1 MMITNN
7 AINWGMRITV
17 EDKKRQ
23 QHEMA
28 FAAWKRER
36 QRAVDA
42 ITVTVDGM
50 VFDGNEE
57 SQNRM
62 ARVIASADAMEQT
75 AEWTLANNDVANV
88 TMGQLKQALALATE
102 AQTAIWNEGRP
113 TL

>member
-1 MMITNN
+1 MVTNN
-7 AINWGMRITV
+7 TIDWGKRITV

-23 QHEMA
+23 QHERA
-28 FAAWKRER
+28 FSAWKRER
-36 QRAVDA
+36 QTAVDA

-50 VFDGNEE
+50 VFDGNEA

-62 ARVIASADAMEQT
+62 ARVIASADAMEQA
-75 AEWTLANNDVANV
+75 AEWTLASNDVATV
-88 TMGQLKQALALATE
+88 TMAQLKQALALATE

>member
-1 MMITNN
+1 MITNN
-7 AINWGMRITV
+7 AIDWGKRITV

-23 QHEMA
+23 QHDRA

-36 QRAVDA
+36 QTAVDS

-50 VFDGNEE
+50 VFDGNEA

-62 ARVIASADAMEQT
+62 ARVIASVDAMEQT

>member
-1 MMITNN
+1 MITNN

-23 QHEMA
+23 QHELA

-36 QRAVDA
+36 QRVVDA

-62 ARVIASADAMEQT
+62 ARVISSADAMEQT
-75 AEWTLANNDVANV
+75 AEWTLANNDVTNV
-88 TMGQLKQALALATE
+88 TMVQLKQALALATE

>member
-1 MMITNN
+1 MITNT
-7 AINWGMRITV
+7 AIDWGKRITV

-23 QHEMA
+23 QHERA
-28 FAAWKRER
+28 LAVWKRDR
-36 QRAVDA
+36 QAAVDA

-50 VFDGNEE
+50 VFDGNEA

-62 ARVIASADAMEQT
+62 ARVIASSGAMEQT
-75 AEWTLANNDVANV
+75 AEWTLASNVAATV
-88 TMGQLKQALALATE
+88 TMAQLKQALALAAE

>member
-1 MMITNN
+1 MITNN
-7 AINWGMRITV
+7 VIDWGKRITV

-23 QHEMA
+23 QHDRA

-36 QRAVDA
+36 QTSVDS

-50 VFDGNEE
+50 VFDGNEV

-62 ARVIASADAMEQT
+62 ARVIASVDAMEQT

-102 AQTAIWNEGRP
+102 AQTAIWDEGRP

>member
-1 MMITNN
+1 MITNN
-7 AINWGMRITV
+7 AIDWGKRITV

-23 QHEMA
+23 QHERA

-36 QRAVDA
+36 QTAVDA

-50 VFDGNEE
+50 VFDGNEA

-75 AEWTLANNDVANV
+75 AEWTLANNDVAHV

>member
-1 MMITNN
+1 MITNN
-7 AINWGMRITV
+7 EIDWGKRITV
-17 EDKKRQ
+17 EDKKHQ
-23 QHEMA
+23 QHERS

-36 QRAVDA
+36 QIAVDA

-50 VFDGNEE
+50 VFDGNEA

-62 ARVIASADAMEQT
+62 ARVIASADDMGQT
-75 AEWTLANNDVANV
+75 AEWTMANNDVANV

>member
-1 MMITNN
+1 MITNN
-7 AINWGMRITV
+7 EIDWGKRITV

-23 QHEMA
+23 QHERA

-36 QRAVDA
+36 QTAVDA

-50 VFDGNEE
+50 VFDGNEA

-75 AEWTLANNDVANV
+75 AEWTMANNDVATV
-88 TMGQLKQALALATE
+88 TMAQLKQALALATE